1 MEDGVPTL
9 VVPEDAQNPFS
20 AQSMQVVV
28 DRLQHTRIQDKFLL
42 GREILRRGVFTT
54 TARFSSDKAHKH
66 FMASH
71 MMAVADKHGDTSML
85 SHATFDRVSK
95 QYGTRASAPPRALP
109 RNGKVIASRE
119 GVSKFL
125 AELSRLPPNS
135 KFAGTSLELEHTAY
149 YWEYYHPQA
158 TSQLF
163 VHPYIDLDIETD
175 MKDES
180 KFNEIYNLVDIA
192 RRLTSKAI
200 LAKCGLENTEV
211 LVLYCKRPSIK
222 KANVTKHSFH
232 LHWPGVVIDDMS
244 SLSALVRSVSDQ
256 CPYQPDGKTNLID
269 LQPYGSNQ
277 LLRGP
282 YCGKLGE
289 GRAAMLVPIR
299 ITSYRTTSGKPFYG
313 FAEDMHTPRW
323 QTISKACIAT
333 LFGDNYTRV
342 VVNPV
347 PRLLPRAVHTNLLP
361 ASEENAVNFSKWM
374 GFWLPVLQRFV
385 VPNFI
390 RFRQQQ
396 AGVLGVTASFPSI
409 DESLL
414 FSISDIQ
421 RIRNYPAS
429 FCITIE
435 GDTFCEYDSAHGA
448 RSPYVHSFGSN
459 AISYVVD
466 LHKGKMYQQ
475 CLKCRPAADA
485 INWYSFIKYDDLH
498 FRVMDSKVSETE
510 STDFVAVQKGTTH
523 HIGFFM
529 QFYYD
534 QIVYA
539 RDIKQVMV
547 YDKTSGEWKNGQDG
561 NGLILQLVYDLNA
574 VYRSYAEA
582 RNAHIL
588 EKTYSVWLNGNA
600 GQNATD
606 EEKTTQREKCVAACK
621 KANQKIGV
629 IWHLTQQSRATLLK
643 SLAPEAHP
651 HQVAAMEPHA
661 HLVPLSER
669 KCLDVFTWHQR
680 EIQPTDY
687 FVSRLNASIV
697 NVEEEDVLDF
707 TDWQRQVCCGDD
719 AYLQYKLRIM
729 GLSLTMF
736 NFDRSFYMPLG
747 PVGRNGKSS
756 ESFLFNE
763 VTMKNTPARGYY
775 MSREYLTKQGQDRK
789 GANAADTVMMDL
801 ANKTIIIADEC
812 RDTQLDGALIKTLV
826 SGDRTS
832 GRNLYEAERS
842 NIHNKG
848 KLWVIANKTLKLDYT
863 DKALMDR
870 LVMLPYNARWV
881 PDPQAIKAKLPDLSQ
896 REWIFQDDPYFKEKK
911 LQKWTS
917 AMVTKCLYELHL
929 FFSSMQRDDDNPDRP
944 AKLQRIPVP
953 KSIQRFTRETIE
965 HEHPVL
971 IFIRTYMKQTSVV
984 GEYVTV
990 EYAFSQ
996 FMRFGK
1002 NENSIRIRHMNRSS
1016 FQQAML
1022 KEDMDVSRDDN
1033 GVSVFKGWKMKMDVP
1048 VLEQNGSDAPAA
1060 EGFFYQP
1067 PPAEPP
1073 AKRQCLPYSD

>member
-1 MEDGVPTL
+1 M
-9 VVPEDAQNPFS
+9 
-20 AQSMQVVV
+20 
-28 DRLQHTRIQDKFLL
+28 
-42 GREILRRGVFTT
+42 
-54 TARFSSDKAHKH
+54 
-66 FMASH
+66 
-71 MMAVADKHGDTSML
+71 
-85 SHATFDRVSK
+85 
-95 QYGTRASAPPRALP
+95 
-109 RNGKVIASRE
+109 
-119 GVSKFL
+119 
-125 AELSRLPPNS
+125 
-135 KFAGTSLELEHTAY
+135 
-149 YWEYYHPQA
+149 
-158 TSQLF
+158 
-163 VHPYIDLDIETD
+163 
-175 MKDES
+175 
-180 KFNEIYNLVDIA
+180 DIA
-192 RRLTSKAI
+192 RKLTTKAI
-200 LAKCGLENTEV
+200 LSKCDLENTEV

-222 KANVTKHSFH
+222 KANTTKHSFH

-282 YCGKLGE
+282 YCGKMGE

-299 ITSYRTTSGKPFYG
+299 ITSYTRTDGTPYFG
-313 FAEDMHTPRW
+313 FTEDMHTPRW
-323 QTISKACIAT
+323 QTISKACIST
-333 LFGDNYTRV
+333 LFGDKYTRV
-342 VVNPV
+342 VLNPV
-347 PRLLPRAVHTNLLP
+347 PRLLPRPTHTNVLP
-361 ASEENAVNFSKWM
+361 VAEEDTVNFSKWM
-374 GFWLPVLQRFV
+374 GFWFPVLQRFV
-385 VPNFI
+385 VPNFL

-396 AGVLGVTASFPSI
+396 AGALGTTASFPSI
-409 DESLL
+409 EDSL
-414 FSISDIQ
+414 FSISDIK

-435 GDTFCEYDSAHGA
+435 GDTFCEYDSLPGA

-475 CLKCRPAADA
+475 CLKCRPGSDA
-485 INWYSFIKYDDLH
+485 IKWYSFIKYDDLQ
-498 FRVMDSKVSETE
+498 FCVMDSKVSETE
-510 STDFVAVQKGTTH
+510 ATDFVSVQKGTTH

-529 QFYYD
+529 QFYFD
-534 QIVYA
+534 NVVYA
-539 RDIKQVMV
+539 RDVKQVMV
-547 YDKTSGEWKNGQDG
+547 YDKVSGEWKTGQDG

-574 VYRSYAEA
+574 KYRSYAEA

-588 EKTYSVWLNGNA
+588 EKTYSAWLRSSAGRNA
-600 GQNATD
+600 SE
-606 EEKTTQREKCVAACK
+606 EEKSAQREKCVASCK
-621 KANQKIGV
+621 KANKKIGV
-629 IWHLTQQSRATLLK
+629 IWHLNQQSRASLLK

-651 HQVAAMEPHA
+651 HQVASMEPHA

-669 KCLDVFTWHQR
+669 KCLDVFSWHQR
-680 EIQPTDY
+680 DIKPSDY
-687 FVSRLNASIV
+687 FVSSLNASII
-697 NVEEEDVLDF
+697 NVEEEDVLEF
-707 TDWQRQVCCGDD
+707 TEWQRQVCCGNE
-719 AYLQYKLRIM
+719 AYLQYKLRII

-881 PDPQAIKAKLPDLSQ
+881 PDPQAVKAKMQDLSQ
-896 REWIFQDDPYFKEKK
+896 AAWVFQDDPYFKEKK

-929 FFSSMQRDDDNPDRP
+929 FLASMPRDDDNPDRP

-953 KSIQRFTRETIE
+953 KSIQQFTRETIE

-971 IFIRTYMKQTSVV
+971 IFIRTYMKQTSVEA
-984 GEYVTV
+984 EYVTV

-1022 KEDMDVSRDDN
+1022 KEDMDVSRDAN
-1033 GVSVFKGWKMKMDVP
+1033 GLAVFKGWKMKMEVP
-1048 VLEQNGSDAPAA
+1048 VLELNGGDAPAA
-1060 EGFFYQP
+1060 EGSFYIPTPVQAP
-1067 PPAEPP
+1067 P
-1073 AKRQCLPYSD
+1073 KRHCREESY